1 LKDITT
7 IRYSI
12 DPLNSSFYKVEI
24 QHLLEEEVVIYHPS
38 IGQSIFSKP
47 FKDEFISELKH
58 DRRGILSMANSG
70 PNQNGS

>member
-1 LKDITT
+1 
-7 IRYSI
+7 
-12 DPLNSSFYKVEI
+12 VEI